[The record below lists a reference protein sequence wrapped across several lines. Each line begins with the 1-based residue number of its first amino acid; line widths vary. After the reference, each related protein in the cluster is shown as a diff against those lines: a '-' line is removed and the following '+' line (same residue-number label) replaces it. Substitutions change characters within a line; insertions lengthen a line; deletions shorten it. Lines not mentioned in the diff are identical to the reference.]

1 MQGREE
7 VSPVPCLVGNAREAK
22 QVWRNVAHP
31 ALQNKQAGPLKCPSL
46 PAGEVHPLLLGS
58 DKWGRPGAERIAG
71 RHLRIPQMPY
81 LLVCTVFFY
90 SNTDF
95 KHKHGLLDT
104 HTHTH
109 THPVKKIKLL

>member
-1 MQGREE
+1 MEE
-7 VSPVPCLVGNAREAK
+7 RGPPRPPE
-22 QVWRNVAHP
+22 
-31 ALQNKQAGPLKCPSL
+31 QAGRPPEMPE
-46 PAGEVHPLLLGS
+46 PASGGGPPTDLLGS

-109 THPVKKIKLL
+109 TPC